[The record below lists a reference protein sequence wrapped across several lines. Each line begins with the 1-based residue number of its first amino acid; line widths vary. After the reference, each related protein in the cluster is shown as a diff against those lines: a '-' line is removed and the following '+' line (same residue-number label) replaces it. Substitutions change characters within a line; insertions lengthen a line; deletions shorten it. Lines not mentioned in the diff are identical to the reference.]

1 MVCSLH
7 SVTMG
12 SRDRANV
19 SLIIII
25 KTRLDLLGIQNV
37 KVGSKATI
45 TELLH
50 GIGSTV
56 YIIVTLIVM

>member
-1 MVCSLH
+1 MHLDLLSTVVH
-7 SVTMG
+7 
-12 SRDRANV
+12 
-19 SLIIII
+19 I
-25 KTRLDLLGIQNV
+25 KTRLDLLGIQ
-37 KVGSKATI
+37 TLRWDQRLH